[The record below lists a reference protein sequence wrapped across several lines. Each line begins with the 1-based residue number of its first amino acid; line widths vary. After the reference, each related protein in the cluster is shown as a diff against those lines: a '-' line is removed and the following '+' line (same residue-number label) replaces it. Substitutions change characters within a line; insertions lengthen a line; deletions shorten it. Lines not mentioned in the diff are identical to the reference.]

1 MNLDA
6 VAHPHIT
13 PHVQMPKEMSLFF
26 SGNMVASIPVWA
38 WALMDATDLYA
49 SDRGTTET
57 KHVRTHIWAATVGL
71 GKGCAFLHERKW
83 RGRLTIKCHLRDVG
97 IFQPASTD
105 PLIVRCKELLT
116 GIQWTAAR
124 VEWVANDFTTLLCND
139 AYREACKK

>member
-1 MNLDA
+1 VNMGT

-13 PHVQMPKEMSLFF
+13 PHVVMPKELFLYF
-26 SGNMVASIPVWA
+26 SGDVPACIPVWS

-49 SDRGTTET
+49 SDRGTVGTS
-57 KHVRTHIWAATVGL
+57 VQRTHIWAATVGL
-71 GKGCAFLHERKW
+71 GKGCAFLSERKW

-97 IFQPASTD
+97 IFRADCAD

-116 GIQWTAAR
+116 GIQWTAER

-139 AYREACKK
+139 AYREVCKK